1 MASSKSDGADTVR
14 MRWIRVL
21 PILFLAG
28 IASFIVGIR
37 FVATPVTPLMHP
49 VTGRSIP
56 GVATNAR
63 WLDRGERDQEE
74 APDRALALI
83 GVVPGMSVADV
94 GAGTG
99 YMTVRLARLV
109 GPMGRVYANHI
120 QPAMLRLI
128 EQRVRQ
134 EQFGNVVTVQ
144 GSESD
149 ARIPADVLD
158 LALLVDVYHEFH
170 QPQAMLAS
178 IRRSLRRTG
187 RLVVVEYRKEDPTIP
202 ISNTHRMSTAD
213 ARAEIAAEGFRF
225 DHVIEGLPWQHIL
238 VFRRSDAP

>member
-1 MASSKSDGADTVR
+1 MASSKSDDADTVR

-37 FVATPVTPLMHP
+37 FVAAPRTPSVHP
-49 VTGRSIP
+49 VTGRVIP
-56 GVATNAR
+56 GVATDAQ
-63 WLDRGERDQEE
+63 WLDRVERDQEE

-83 GVVPGMSVADV
+83 GVDSGASVADV

-99 YMTVRLARLV
+99 YMTIRLARLV
-109 GPMGRVYANHI
+109 GPTGRVYANEI

-134 EQFGNVVTVQ
+134 EQLGNVVIVQ
-144 GSESD
+144 GTDRD
-149 ARIPADVLD
+149 ARIPGDTLD
-158 LALLVDVYHEFH
+158 LALLVDVYHELH

-178 IRRSLRRTG
+178 IRRSLRRNG
-187 RLVVVEYRKEDPTIP
+187 RLVLVENRKEDPTIP
-202 ISNTHRMSTAD
+202 IIITHRMSTAE
-213 ARAEIAAEGFRF
+213 ARAEIDPEGFKF
-225 DHVIEGLPWQHIL
+225 DHATAGLPRQHII